1 MARSNATDAELRQL
15 LGDLAEAERVHEET
29 ASLFDP
35 AHQPRSE
42 REEEGR
48 LARQLFALQVIQ
60 PGLVG
65 LMDGS
70 VATLAPLFAAA
81 FATKNTWNTFLVEL
95 FAIAWIRKRYMESPF
110 ATSLIQVVVG
120 GLLVFLAGILIGSG

>member
-1 MARSNATDAELRQL
+1 M
-15 LGDLAEAERVHEET
+15 
-29 ASLFDP
+29 FDP

-42 REEEGR
+42 REEEAR
-48 LARQLFALQVIQ
+48 LARQLFVLQVIQ

-70 VATLAPLFAAA
+70 VATLI
-81 FATKNTWNTFLVEL
+81 ATAVVAVEL